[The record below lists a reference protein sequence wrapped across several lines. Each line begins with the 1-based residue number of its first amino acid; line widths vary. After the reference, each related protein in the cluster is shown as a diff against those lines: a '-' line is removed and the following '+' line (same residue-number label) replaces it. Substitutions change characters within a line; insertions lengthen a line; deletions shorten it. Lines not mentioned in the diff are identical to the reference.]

1 MKTTPSSAAERDTSS
16 NEPRSRK
23 GRETR
28 NRLIDAAKVVFE
40 RMGFLNAR
48 ISDIVAEAGISHG
61 AFYHYFDSKEQIFR
75 EVAAAQEISMT
86 TLAERVDRE
95 RSDARPKNAF
105 ERIRTAN
112 AVYLE
117 AYRAEAA
124 IMKVIEEVSRY
135 DHEVYAVREQRQRE
149 YGQLL
154 ARSIRKLQ
162 HDGLADVRVDPEIAA
177 AALGGMVA
185 KFAEMTLVQGYA
197 DFGLMRSID
206 QITLLWANAIGLAAS
221 ERP

>member
-1 MKTTPSSAAERDTSS
+1 MAKTAASSAATDPSS
-16 NEPRSRK
+16 NGPRSRK

-28 NRLIDAAKVVFE
+28 QRLIDSAKVVFE

-75 EVAAAQEISMT
+75 EVAAEQEISMT
-86 TLAERVDRE
+86 RLVGSVDSETPEATR
-95 RSDARPKNAF
+95 KNAYD
-105 ERIRTAN
+105 RIRTAN
-112 AVYLE
+112 AMYLE
-117 AYRAEAA
+117 AYRAEAK

-135 DHEVYAVREQRQRE
+135 DHEVYAVRERRQRE
-149 YGQLL
+149 YGKLL
-154 ARSIRKLQ
+154 AQSIRKLQ
-162 HDGLADVRVDPEIAA
+162 DDGLADARVDPEVAA
-177 AALGGMVA
+177 TALGGLVA

-197 DFGLMRSID
+197 DFGFMRSVD
-206 QITLLWANAIGLAAS
+206 QLTLLWANAIGLDPS